1 MLKNPFDGAF
11 GLNIGDSSIK
21 LVQLGR
27 KRHLGRGHYF
37 VIKEIRTTELPIG
50 CVANGE
56 IQQPDVVAGKIRQ
69 LLTKQKHAK
78 AIKSPWVV
86 ASLPVTKTFLKLITI
101 ESPPEEVT
109 EEIVKFEASKHLPFN
124 ICDVYLDW
132 QIVGTDTEPRSDTRV
147 LIGAAPKNIVESY
160 FGLLAS
166 IDLQPLALE
175 IEDMSIAR
183 ALITARKNYQGEA
196 RAILDLGGSRSSMI
210 IYDKG
215 SIQFSSMIN
224 FSSNL
229 VDTILMQKMN
239 IDRRKA
245 EELKI
250 KNGLSY
256 NADYPLYLKTM
267 MEIADKLT
275 ENVYQVLLF
284 YRDHFTSPNPIT
296 RITLTGGLASM
307 TNLSDM
313 LAEKL
318 KTDTVLGHAW
328 KNLFNEKLDQQDDKN
343 GLLLA
348 PAIGL
353 ALRATNWINTR

>member
-21 LVQLGR
+21 LVQLAK
-27 KRHLGRGHYF
+27 KRRLGHGHYF
-37 VIKEIRTTELPIG
+37 LAKEIRTTELPVG
-50 CVANGE
+50 CIANGE
-56 IQQPDVVAGKIRQ
+56 IQQPEVVAGKIKQ
-69 LLTKQKHAK
+69 LLAKQKNGK
-78 AIKSPWVV
+78 AIKNPWVV
-86 ASLPVTKTFLKLITI
+86 ASLPVTKTFLKLINI

-109 EEIVKFEASKHLPFN
+109 EEIVKFEAAKHLPFN
-124 ICDVYLDW
+124 ISDVYLDW
-132 QIVGTDTEPRSDTRV
+132 QIVGTDTEPRANTRV

-160 FGLLAS
+160 FALLS
-166 IDLQPLALE
+166 GVDLQPLALE
-175 IEDMSIAR
+175 IEDLSIAR
-183 ALITARKNYQGEA
+183 ALITAHKNYQGEA

-229 VDTILMQKMN
+229 VDTILMQKLN
-239 IDRRKA
+239 ISREKA

-250 KNGLSY
+250 KNGLAYDS
-256 NADYPLYLKTM
+256 DFPLYLKTM

-275 ENVYQVLLF
+275 ENVYQILLF
-284 YRDHFTSPNPIT
+284 YRDHFNSPNPIT
-296 RITLTGGLASM
+296 RVTMTGGLASM

-318 KTDTVLGHAW
+318 KTETALGHAW
-328 KNLFNEKLDQQDDKN
+328 KNLFNDEMDQEDKN
-343 GLLLA
+343 GLLMA

-353 ALRATNWINTR
+353 ALRAADWINTR